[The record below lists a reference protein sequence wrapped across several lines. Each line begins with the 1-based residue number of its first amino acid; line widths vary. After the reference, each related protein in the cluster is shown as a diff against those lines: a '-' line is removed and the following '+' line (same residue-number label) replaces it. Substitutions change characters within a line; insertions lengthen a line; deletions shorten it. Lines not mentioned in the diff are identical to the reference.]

1 MLPDATK
8 VEPVLTFGAMNAR
21 GPNRHGG
28 TTIMYFKLNRD
39 VFFRS
44 YDEVGYITS
53 TGLFTDRVVDASGA
67 MFLGALTREPKSIDQ
82 LSEEIASCFIDVNP
96 PDIEQDIVDFFQSFV
111 DDGFVVCGQT
121 AEETETKT
129 TGFTYDT
136 LNPKTIKQDFTPE
149 KTRADASTQDS
160 LEDFF
165 LEKPKLV
172 NFQIEL
178 TSRCNERCL
187 HCYIPHEL
195 KDGNIDPELY
205 YSVLDQLEELGTWH
219 ITLSGGEPML
229 HPQFKEFLQA
239 AKDKDFYVTVLSNL
253 TLLDD
258 EIISIMAE
266 GNKCSVQVSLYSM
279 DAQRHDEITQ
289 LPGSFEKTLSAIKR
303 LIENDIPIQVSC
315 PTMKENMHDF
325 GDVLRWAHD
334 HKIRAVTDY
343 SIMAE
348 YNHDT
353 SNLAH
358 RLTPEEC
365 GIVIR
370 DVIDWD
376 KNYQEQLL
384 STDFEK
390 KAHEYSE
397 NTDAILCGVGI
408 STCCMVSDGNVYPCA
423 GWQDCICGNLNE
435 ESLSYIWNNSEK
447 MNYLRS
453 LRRKDMQKCIGCDKQ
468 AFCAPCMVRNANE
481 SPTGDPFEI
490 SPYFCE
496 VAGVNKDIV
505 LKWREDHLAMEAK

>member
-1 MLPDATK
+1 
-8 VEPVLTFGAMNAR
+8 
-21 GPNRHGG
+21 
-28 TTIMYFKLNRD
+28 MYYSLNND
-39 VFFRS
+39 VFFRN
-44 YDEVGYITS
+44 YTNVGYIVS
-53 TGLFTDRVVDASGA
+53 TGLFTDRMVDSSGA
-67 MFLGALTREPKSIDQ
+67 IFLDALTRKPRHIDAIA
-82 LSEEIASCFIDVNP
+82 SEIASHFIDADTQAVKE
-96 PDIEQDIVDFFQSFV
+96 DAAVFFSDFV
-111 DDGFVVCGQT
+111 EDGFIVAGENERSTNVLKQ
-121 AEETETKT
+121 
-129 TGFTYDT
+129 GFTYEAAD
-136 LNPKTIKQDFTPE
+136 PKTTKTDFTPE
-149 KTRADASTQDS
+149 KLRASSDTQDA
-160 LEDFF
+160 LESFF
-165 LEKPKLV
+165 LTDPQLTS
-172 NFQIEL
+172 FQIEL

-279 DAQRHDEITQ
+279 DAQTHDEITQ
-289 LPGSFEKTLSAIKR
+289 LPGSFEKTLSAIKL

-390 KAHEYSE
+390 KAREYSE

-408 STCCMVSDGNVYPCA
+408 STCCMVSDGSVYPCA

-435 ESLSYIWNNSEK
+435 ESLSQIWNDSK
-447 MNYLRS
+447 KINYLRS
-453 LRRKDMQKCIGCDKQ
+453 LRRRDMQKCIGCDKQ

-496 VAGVNKDIV
+496 VAGVNKDIAFE
-505 LKWREDHLAMEAK
+505 WRKEHLATEAE